1 VRNIVI
7 FICISLFAGVL
18 SATENRFEQGFEQGI
33 RFLESQDYDKAIA
46 AFSDVLKSDPANFK
60 AFHSRG
66 IARFLKED
74 YDQAISDFT
83 RAAEINPRYFEAI
96 HSRGG
101 AWLYKKEYDRAIAD
115 FTNAIEINPLQAEA
129 FRGRGDAWFCK
140 GDCGKAVADHTRA
153 LDINPKDA
161 EAIYKI
167 AWISATCPD
176 AQYRDGEKAVAM
188 AKKAIELN
196 PGANFLDTLAASY
209 AESGK
214 FDEAVSTQEKAI
226 ALLDTKT
233 SEEYLSRLDSY
244 KKHKPWRENFTV
256 PWKKQDED
264 EVKSEIVSEATH
276 SPEIKTEIVS
286 EAKHSYPEVET
297 ESVEKTE
304 VVKKETPVSD
314 TPGSDYP
321 YTLHIFSYMNNKEMA
336 ARTVIRLKEKGIP
349 AFSFCSD
356 APGKGAWCHVFVGYY
371 DTFESARNA
380 ASELKAQKLLHSADA
395 VRRPYSLW
403 VGLSNSFD
411 EIKKLEKELSQKG
424 YAVYGIPGSQNLVRL
439 LIGAFET
446 KEEAE
451 GLILVLEKQGIKT
464 KVVKR

>member
-1 VRNIVI
+1 MRNILI

-18 SATENRFEQGFEQGI
+18 SAAEDRFEQGFEQGI
-33 RFLESQDYDKAIA
+33 RFLESKDYDKAIA

-101 AWLYKKEYDRAIAD
+101 AWLYKKGYDRAIAD
-115 FTNAIEINPLQAEA
+115 FTDAIEINPLQADA

-140 GDCGKAVADHTRA
+140 GDCGKAIADHKLA
-153 LDINPKDA
+153 LDINPKDV

-176 AQYRDGEKAVAM
+176 ARYRDGEKAVAM
-188 AKKAIELN
+188 AKKAMELN
-196 PGANFLDTLAASY
+196 PGANFSDTLAAAY
-209 AESGK
+209 AEAGR
-214 FDEAVSTQEKAI
+214 FDEAITAQEKAI

-244 KKHKPWRENFTV
+244 KNHKPWRENFTV

-264 EVKSEIVSEATH
+264 EVKA
-276 SPEIKTEIVS
+276 EIVS
-286 EAKHSYPEVET
+286 EAKNSSPEVET
-297 ESVEKTE
+297 ESIEKTE
-304 VVKKETPVSD
+304 VVKKEAPVSD
-314 TPGSDYP
+314 TQGSDYP

-336 ARTVIRLKEKGIP
+336 DRTVIRLKEKGIP
-349 AFSFCSD
+349 AFSFCFD

-371 DTFESARNA
+371 GTFESARNA

-403 VGLSNSFD
+403 VGLSNSSD
-411 EIKKLEKELSQKG
+411 EIKKLEKKLSQKG
-424 YAVYGIPGSQNLVRL
+424 YIVYGIPGRQNLVRL

-451 GLILVLEKQGIKT
+451 GLTAVLEKQGIKT
-464 KVVKR
+464 KVVRR